1 MERKKIFML
10 LALAGMCLNF
20 TGFEK
25 SKDIWRKG
33 DYNYVRIV
41 KADKTLKNLDQPK
54 ELSPELLKNILLSI
68 RYQRAVVNIPGNL
81 GKPKEFDLFL
91 ADELEQI
98 AGYLA
103 DAFKQAGPEQMVDF
117 SIVCKRGQFLIGERV
132 SDGYGFIEKGRL
144 NLAFRSIAEKLGADQ
159 NINTS
164 NPLKLYSGSSKLI
177 AGEGQEL
184 AKDKKAKPKANWL
197 IIDLEFYQAQASKLE
212 EKKIKAEDKKVE
224 QIESAPEKGKS
235 VKERLLELK
244 ELYEQGLITE
254 QEYNKKREEILKE
267 L

>member
-1 MERKKIFML
+1 MAKKKIFVL
-10 LALAGMCLNF
+10 LALLGMCLSF

-25 SKDIWRKG
+25 SKYVWRKG

-41 KADKTLKNLDQPK
+41 KADKSLKNLDHPK
-54 ELSPELLKNILLSI
+54 ELSQELLKNILLSI
-68 RYQRAVVNIPGNL
+68 RYQRAFINFPGNL
-81 GKPKEFDLFL
+81 GKPKEYDMFL
-91 ADELEQI
+91 ADEVEQF

-103 DAFKQAGPEQMVDF
+103 DAFKQAEPGQMVDF
-117 SIVCKRGQFLIGERV
+117 SIVCKRGQIFSGERV
-132 SDGYGFIEKGRL
+132 SDGYGFIEKGKL
-144 NLAFRSIAEKLGADQ
+144 HLVFRNIAEKLGTDQ

-184 AKDKKAKPKANWL
+184 GVDKKSKPRPNWL
-197 IIDLEFYQAQASKLE
+197 ILDLAFYQAQASKLE
-212 EKKIKAEDKKVE
+212 EKKLKAEDKKVE
-224 QIESAPEKGKS
+224 QIESAPEKEKS
-235 VKERLLELK
+235 VKERLIELK

-254 QEYNKKREEILKE
+254 QEYNEKREEILKE